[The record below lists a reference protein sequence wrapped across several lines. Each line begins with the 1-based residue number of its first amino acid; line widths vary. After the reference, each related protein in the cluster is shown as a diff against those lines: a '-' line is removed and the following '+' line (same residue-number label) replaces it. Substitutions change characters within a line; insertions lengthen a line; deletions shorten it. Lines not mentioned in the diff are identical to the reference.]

1 MKRLEEISIPIFIL
15 AIVILAAFV
24 LVLRAQDTTMP
35 VQTGTVSLTS
45 ANLQLQGFTTNDLWL
60 EVVSVS
66 NATACLVI
74 HVPWNVTNG
83 VYDLFYTTN
92 LTPPSTWIC
101 LSRCAPGQTN
111 FVVTNL
117 ADPRGFFILGLTND
131 VDGDGLTDAYEKLVS
146 HTDPNSPLTITTQP
160 ANQWVIQGS
169 NATFS
174 VTAVGGALSY
184 QWYFNSAMLGA
195 ATNAILILNNVQT
208 NNAGNY
214 YVVVT
219 NMAGSVTSSNA
230 VLTVLVPPS
239 AISGLQLW
247 LEANAGITTNTAA
260 QISTWADQSGN
271 TNNATQSNT
280 NNQPLYVINALNSLP
295 VVRFNPTNSQ
305 YFNLPNLFNGTTQA
319 EAFVVLRAA
328 ADMPGTSRALWQ
340 FGAISYTYY
349 PDSGGNIVEDFGS
362 TSLHTV
368 GNPAQPL
375 DQYHVYEV
383 ASQSGNWSAWING
396 MLQSSTTTNTYSTNV
411 YPTLGNSGSYYFAG
425 DVAEVLVF
433 NRVLSADERDTVN
446 GYLNLK
452 YGMIPRVSITTPTNN
467 SVFVTGSDVGLT
479 ASAFEVAGGTIKQV
493 EYFQG
498 TNSLGLSMNA
508 PYSVTWNNVAASSL
522 TTNIYAL
529 TARVTGNNGLMST
542 SDIVNIKVDPPPTI
556 SITNPTNN
564 AYLGIA
570 PVNITIN
577 ATASDVMGVSQ
588 VQFFQGTNN
597 LGVLTNAPYNLVW
610 SNVPAG
616 NYSLTAVT
624 LGNDGFS
631 TTSST
636 VNVLVDTDADSDGLG
651 DVQEYLYGTN
661 PNVSDGFWIWI
672 GEPDGGLTP

>member
-340 FGAISYTYY
+340 FGAITYY

>member
-1 MKRLEEISIPIFIL
+1 VAE
-15 AIVILAAFV
+15 V
-24 LVLRAQDTTMP
+24 LVFNKVLSADERDTINGYLNGKYGLVANAPATP
-35 VQTGTVSLTS
+35 TNLVATAVSASQISLTWSFSLGTVSTVFKIERKTGVGGSYTQVATVQDATSYMDMNLTADTQYYYRVKASNS
-45 ANLQLQGFTTNDLWL
+45 AGDSGYSNEADATTLAGGADVPFGNLLLWL
-60 EVVSVS
+60 KADS
-66 NATACLVI
+66 
-74 HVPWNVTNG
+74 G
-83 VYDLFYTTN
+83 VEQQ
-92 LTPPSTWIC
+92 S
-101 LSRCAPGQTN
+101 
-111 FVVTNL
+111 
-117 ADPRGFFILGLTND
+117 
-131 VDGDGLTDAYEKLVS
+131 
-146 HTDPNSPLTITTQP
+146 
-160 ANQWVIQGS
+160 
-169 NATFS
+169 
-174 VTAVGGALSY
+174 
-184 QWYFNSAMLGA
+184 
-195 ATNAILILNNVQT
+195 T
-208 NNAGNY
+208 NN
-214 YVVVT
+214 
-219 NMAGSVTSSNA
+219 S
-230 VLTVLVPPS
+230 
-239 AISGLQLW
+239 IK
-247 LEANAGITTNTAA
+247 
-260 QISTWADQSGN
+260 TWYDQSGN
-271 TNNATQSNT
+271 TNNANQETAAS
-280 NNQPLYVINALNSLP
+280 QPLYVINALNGLP

-305 YFNLPNLFNGTTQA
+305 YFILPNLFNGTTQA

-328 ADMPGTSRALWQ
+328 ADMPDTSRALWQ
-340 FGAISYTYY
+340 LGAISYTYY
-349 PDSGGNIVEDFGS
+349 PDYNGNIVEDFGS